1 MIPLAPSFHALIIT
15 GILLLSV
22 FILLIRNYKEIM
34 TLKLYD
40 KIVLLCMISVAI
52 GSHGL
57 IHLGVEQNYGFN
69 PYKWF

>member
-15 GILLLSV
+15 GILLLYI
-22 FILLIRNYKEIM
+22 FILLIRNCKEIM
-34 TLKLYD
+34 RLKLYD
-40 KIVLLCMISVAI
+40 KIVLLCMISIAI

-57 IHLGVEQNYGFN
+57 IHLGIEQNYGFN